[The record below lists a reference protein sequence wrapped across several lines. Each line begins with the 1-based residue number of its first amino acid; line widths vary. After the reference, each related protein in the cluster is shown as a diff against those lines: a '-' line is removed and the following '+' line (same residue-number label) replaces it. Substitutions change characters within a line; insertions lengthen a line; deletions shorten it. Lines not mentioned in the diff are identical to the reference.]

1 MDFYKNPWFQI
12 KTPNPMASMRLFCFP
27 YAGGSANIYLDW
39 AEHLPRDVEVIAL
52 QYPGRG
58 HRFSEPLISNCD
70 EMISQLVSHI
80 SPLLDKP
87 FAFFGHSNGA
97 LISFELARALQ
108 KRGHDRQV
116 HHFLSGR
123 GPVQLPRR
131 SVELLHRLPD
141 DEFKRKLESLG
152 GTPREF
158 LESPELMEIFLPILR
173 ADFSL
178 NETFVYRDDQK
189 LNTNAT
195 VLYGLSDTS
204 FAVEDMGKWS
214 DVVNGDVD
222 SRGYEGDHFFINSQR
237 KDLLQFLNV
246 RLVSILGRTRQA
258 RCYA

>member
-1 MDFYKNPWFQI
+1 MDFYKNPWFQV

-27 YAGGSANIYLDW
+27 YAGGSASIYLDW
-39 AEHLPRDVEVIAL
+39 ANHLPCDVEVIAL

-70 EMISQLVSHI
+70 QMISQLVSHI

-97 LISFELARALQ
+97 LISFELAKALQ
-108 KRGHDRQV
+108 KGGNSRQV

-131 SVELLHRLPD
+131 RVELLHKLPD
-141 DEFKRKLESLG
+141 DEFKRKLGSLG
-152 GTPREF
+152 GTPGEL

-178 NETFVYRDDQK
+178 NETFVYRDDDK

-195 VLYGLSDTS
+195 ILYGLSDTS
-204 FAVEDMGKWS
+204 FAVDDMSKWS
-214 DVVNGDVD
+214 DVINGDVD
-222 SRGYEGDHFFINSQR
+222 FIGCDGDHFFINTN
-237 KDLLQFLNV
+237 KNELLKLLNA
-246 RLVSILGRTRQA
+246 RLTSILGRAWQA